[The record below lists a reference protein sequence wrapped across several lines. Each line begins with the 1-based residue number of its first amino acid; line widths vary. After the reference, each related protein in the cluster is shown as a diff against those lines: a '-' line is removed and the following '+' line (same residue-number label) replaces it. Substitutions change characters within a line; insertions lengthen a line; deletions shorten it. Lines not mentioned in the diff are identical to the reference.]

1 MKIFETEHYIFNYGE
16 NSCAEKDIEKIA
28 DMQEKC
34 LECICN
40 KNSRYAGKVF
50 RVYLQHS
57 QNDAVF

>member
-34 LECICN
+34 L
-40 KNSRYAGKVF
+40 
-50 RVYLQHS
+50 
-57 QNDAVF
+57 

>member
-16 NSCAEKDIEKIA
+16 NSCAEKDIEK
-28 DMQEKC
+28 
-34 LECICN
+34 
-40 KNSRYAGKVF
+40 NSRYAGKVF